1 MRTLLLTTETPHH
14 LWYAWSVAERHPWA
28 GILVEEPAPAAP
40 FPTHHPFEDE
50 RDEHERNLQLRGAS
64 GPFEALAPTFRVASA
79 NGAAALLREARAD
92 VAIVFGTGRL
102 ADEILAMAPTFL
114 NLHGGDPER
123 YRGLDS
129 QLWAIYHR
137 DFDSV
142 VTTLHRVDAELDTG
156 TIVVQTAL
164 PLEGL
169 RLAELRAVNTRACV
183 DLSLVAL
190 DVHASGGPLP
200 ERRQRVR
207 GRYYS
212 HMPAVLKDRCLRNL
226 DEHVAGL

>member
-1 MRTLLLTTETPHH
+1 MRTLLLTTDTPHH
-14 LWYAWSVAERHPWA
+14 LSFAWRVAARHPWTA
-28 GILVEEPAPAAP
+28 VIVEAPAPPAP
-40 FPTHHPFEDE
+40 FPTRHPFEDE
-50 RDEHERNLQLRGAS
+50 RDAVERAELLSLGGAT
-64 GPFEALAPTFRVASA
+64 FNELAPTHRVSA
-79 NGAAALLREARAD
+79 VNDDGELVRSIGAD

-102 ADEILAMAPTFL
+102 VPAIISTVPTFL

-129 QLWAIYHR
+129 HLWAIYHR

-142 VTTLHRVDAELDTG
+142 VTTLHHVDAELDTG
-156 TIVVQTAL
+156 AIVVQTAL
-164 PLEGL
+164 PLAGL

-183 DLSLVAL
+183 DLSLAAL
-190 DVHASGGPLP
+190 DLLAAGTELP
-200 ERRQRVR
+200 QRRQRER

-212 HMPAVLKDRCLRNL
+212 HMPAVLKDRCLTNL